1 MQVDGLQ
8 LLVDGFLLRSMSH
21 LQGVDEQPLG
31 VVLLLQGRDLL
42 SAPASRRCS
51 WYLFCGGTD
60 AMQYAVGD
68 QPLEQMGALEL
79 GDRSLI
85 LGRALAMPERAVFL
99 GRLVKHRV
107 AEEE

>member
-1 MQVDGLQ
+1 MHVDGLQ

-79 GDRSLI
+79 GDRSL
-85 LGRALAMPERAVFL
+85 LGRALAMPERAIVL